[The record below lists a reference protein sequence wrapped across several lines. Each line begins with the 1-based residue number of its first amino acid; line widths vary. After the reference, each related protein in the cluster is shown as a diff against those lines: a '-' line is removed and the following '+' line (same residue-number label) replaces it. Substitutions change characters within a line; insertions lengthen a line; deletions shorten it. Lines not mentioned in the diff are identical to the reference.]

1 MAPLSRITLLLAL
14 LCALAGCSKPAVY
27 LDHEWSLYYAQN
39 TCYLYLPK
47 GDRDPEL
54 EPCLAHRVAALQ
66 RFEGELL
73 PALAAQPDCTGIVV
87 GNLKDLQP
95 QPTKGFWRL
104 LISLDDT
111 AGTLEPWDLMSPR
124 SPPKIHHGRG
134 GVREIAQ
141 EVCGIAG
148 DRAPAGK

>member
-1 MAPLSRITLLLAL
+1 MLVRISLLLL

-54 EPCLAHRVAALQ
+54 EPCLAHRVDALE
-66 RFEGELL
+66 RFERALL
-73 PALAAQPDCTGIVV
+73 PALAGHPDCAGIVV

-95 QPTKGFWRL
+95 APTKGFWRL
-104 LISLDDT
+104 LVSLDDT
-111 AGTLEPWDLMSPR
+111 QGTLEPWDLMSPR
-124 SPPKIHHGRG
+124 SPKIHHGRG

-141 EVCGIAG
+141 EVCGIAS
-148 DRAPAGK
+148 DRAPARK